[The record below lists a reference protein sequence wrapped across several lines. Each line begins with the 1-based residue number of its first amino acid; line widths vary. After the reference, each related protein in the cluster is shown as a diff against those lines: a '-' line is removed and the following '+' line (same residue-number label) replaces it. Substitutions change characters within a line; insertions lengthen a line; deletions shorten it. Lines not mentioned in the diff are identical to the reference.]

1 MIYSDFTITI
11 TERGDTGYPVF
22 ALTQGIGR
30 VNAILPHPDTS
41 LKTLLTQVAELP
53 PHVDG
58 QAGLRSAGAALFRWL
73 FSGPLEAHW
82 RVAWDR
88 ASQLGRGLRLRLSI
102 DAPEI
107 GAWPWE
113 LLHDPLRDH
122 AFGVAITTPLVRYL
136 DQASRFGGL
145 AEQEAELPLEMLLV
159 LPKAPNLDLR
169 LERALIEEALAPLE
183 GALKVRVLEDIV
195 TRTGL
200 GDALLAAPYD
210 IIHFAGHGG
219 FEGGQGYIVLN
230 RPDGS
235 PDWVDD
241 STLARFVTNY
251 RSLKLVVSNTCSS
264 GRVDDALAFRG
275 MTPQLLRS
283 GVPAVIAMQYPLTD
297 QMGAMFAREFY
308 RQLCLGEHAG
318 QVDVA
323 VTHARNM
330 LAILYP
336 GNRAFAAPVLYTH
349 APDSVI
355 FSLPQEPAV
364 QAVLDPSSQR
374 ARLAMFIGSLQ
385 TSADFEEDWAL
396 AGADDLVAW
405 RHVLKQAE
413 TAYRSHLES
422 PRGDL
427 QKAAQ
432 PGLTLVEGRLAALE
446 QALARVN
453 AQRGAGSPCLS

>member
-1 MIYSDFTITI
+1 VIYSDFTITI
-11 TERGDTGYPVF
+11 TERGAAGYPVF
-22 ALTQGIGR
+22 ALAQGIGR
-30 VNAILPHPDTS
+30 VNTTLPHPDAR
-41 LKTLLTQVAELP
+41 LKTLLSQAAELSP
-53 PHVDG
+53 DAND
-58 QAGLRSAGAALFRWL
+58 QAGLRSAGEAMFGWL
-73 FSGPLEAHW
+73 FGGPLYAHW
-82 RVAWDR
+82 RVAFDR
-88 ASQLGRGLRLRLSI
+88 ANQLGRGLRLRLSI

-107 GAWPWE
+107 SAWPWE

-122 AFGVAITTPLVRYL
+122 PFGAAISTPLVRYL
-136 DQASRFGGL
+136 DQASRFGAL
-145 AEQEAELPLEMLLV
+145 AEQEAELPLEMLVV
-159 LPKAPNLDLR
+159 LPKASGLDLGR
-169 LERALIEEALAPLE
+169 ERALIEEALAPLE
-183 GALKVRVLEDIV
+183 GALKIRVLEGIV

-200 GDALLAAPYD
+200 GDALLAAAYD

-219 FEGGQGYIVLN
+219 FEGGQSYIVLN

-264 GRVDDALAFRG
+264 GRIDDARAFRG

-297 QMGAMFAREFY
+297 QMAATFAREFY

-336 GNRAFAAPVLYTH
+336 GSPAFAAPVLSTH

-374 ARLAMFIGSLQ
+374 ARLAMFVSSLQ

-396 AGADDLVAW
+396 AGADDLEGW
-405 RHVLKQAE
+405 RHVFKQAE

-432 PGLTLVEGRLAALE
+432 QGLTLVEGRLAALE
-446 QALARVN
+446 KALAQVDTR
-453 AQRGAGSPCLS
+453 